1 MDKFYVYYVCIFFT
15 MAVLCPGGVTFEG
28 QSAGAGYS

>member
-1 MDKFYVYYVCIFFT
+1 MGKFYVYYVCIFFM

-28 QSAGAGYS
+28 QSDGAWYS